1 MSAICKHASG
11 GCDYPAG
18 ECSGACMAR
27 PAPTAYQIGLLQH
40 TLGISEWQRESRRNH
55 FVAGRGHHDMA
66 DLEKLESAG
75 LMIRGH
81 RPTFLPEDDVV
92 FYTTEAGRLLA
103 FTSLPE
109 PRKPSRYEEYLNAD
123 GCAGDSF
130 AEFLI
135 GSRVPKFE
143 TRTRYDCFPK
153 QWTGGD
159 RFGYQYRMYRTV
171 GDGWRDRRDVEGEW
185 RKTKK
190 EAKASY
196 KAALKEHQQRQ
207 REYGRAYA

>member
-1 MSAICKHASG
+1 M
-11 GCDYPAG
+11 
-18 ECSGACMAR
+18 
-27 PAPTAYQIGLLQH
+27 TATTAQIGLLQH
-40 TLGISEWQRESRRNH
+40 TLGINEFHRASYRNH
-55 FVAGRGHHDMA
+55 FVAGPGHHDMA
-66 DLEKLESAG
+66 DLEHLEAAG

-81 RPTFLPEDDVV
+81 RPGFLPGDSIV
-92 FYTTEAGRLLA
+92 FYTTDAGRLLA
-103 FTSLPE
+103 IKSLPE

-135 GSRVPKFE
+135 GGRVPKFE
-143 TRTRYDCFPK
+143 TRTRYDCILQ

-159 RFGYQYRMYRTV
+159 RFGHQYRMYRTV

-185 RKTKK
+185 CKTKK

-207 REYGRAYA
+207 RDCGRAYA